1 MNKKLTQLKNNMP
14 LYLMFIPGFILVLM
28 FSYIPMFGMII
39 AFKKINLRD
48 GIFGSPWI
56 GLENFRMLMS
66 NSNAWIAMR
75 NTILYNLV
83 FIATGVVFAV
93 TLAVLLSLVKNKLAS
108 KVYQTI
114 YIMPYFLSMVIVAYI
129 VYAFLNMESGFLNNT
144 ALINLFGGEKVNW
157 YTKTK
162 AWPFILFIVNAWK
175 TVGYSSIVYLAAMA
189 GIDPGLYEAAAIDG
203 ASTWKQI
210 IHITLPSLKNIVI
223 IMTIMDI
230 GRIFSSDFG
239 LFYNVTMNSGALY
252 PTTLVMNT
260 YVYNM
265 MIGAGSSGSGLSAAA
280 SMLQSVLGFIMVLS
294 ANAVVRKIDRE
305 SAMF

>member
-1 MNKKLTQLKNNMP
+1 MP

-66 NSNAWIAMR
+66 NSNAWMAMR

-114 YIMPYFLSMVIVAYI
+114 YIMPYFLS
-129 VYAFLNMESGFLNNT
+129 
-144 ALINLFGGEKVNW
+144 
-157 YTKTK
+157 
-162 AWPFILFIVNAWK
+162 
-175 TVGYSSIVYLAAMA
+175 
-189 GIDPGLYEAAAIDG
+189 
-203 ASTWKQI
+203 
-210 IHITLPSLKNIVI
+210 IVI
-223 IMTIMDI
+223 I
-230 GRIFSSDFG
+230 
-239 LFYNVTMNSGALY
+239 A
-252 PTTLVMNT
+252 
-260 YVYNM
+260 
-265 MIGAGSSGSGLSAAA
+265 
-280 SMLQSVLGFIMVLS
+280 
-294 ANAVVRKIDRE
+294 
-305 SAMF
+305 